1 MDIKIILGTII
12 AALVLAY
19 IFHSVQRKRNSGK
32 HIGNKVFNIG
42 FVISLTIIAISILV
56 VGGWDGMVLGA
67 IGAYLLFPSLSGLI
81 FTKLLIR
88 YS

>member
-1 MDIKIILGTII
+1 MDIKIILVTII

-19 IFHSVQRKRNSGK
+19 IFHSVQRKRNSDK
-32 HIGNKVFNIG
+32 HIGDKVFNIG
-42 FVISLTIIAISILV
+42 FVISLTIITISILV

-81 FTKLLIR
+81 FTKLLMR
-88 YS
+88 YN

>member
-1 MDIKIILGTII
+1 MDVKIILGTII
-12 AALVLAY
+12 AALILAY
-19 IFHSVQRKRNSGK
+19 IFHSLQRKRNSDK
-32 HIGNKVFNIG
+32 HIGDKVFNMG

-56 VGGWDGMVLGA
+56 VGGWDGMALRA

>member
-1 MDIKIILGTII
+1 MDIKLILVTII
-12 AALVLAY
+12 TALVLAY
-19 IFHSVQRKRNSGK
+19 IFHSVQRKRNSDK
-32 HIGNKVFNIG
+32 HIGDKVFNIG

-81 FTKLLIR
+81 FTKLLMR

>member
-19 IFHSVQRKRNSGK
+19 IFHSVQRKRNSDK

-42 FVISLTIIAISILV
+42 FVISLTITAISILV

>member
-19 IFHSVQRKRNSGK
+19 IFHSFQKKGNSDK
-32 HIGNKVFNIG
+32 HIGDKVFNIG

-56 VGGWDGMVLGA
+56 VGGWDGMALGA
-67 IGAYLLFPSLSGLI
+67 LGAYLLFPSLSGLL
-81 FTKLLIR
+81 FTKLLIK
-88 YS
+88 YN